1 MKNKDEPRA
10 RVGPRLRACAPV
22 LLPLLILIV
31 TGVRGLDFGLHWD
44 ERPWQIGPV
53 KQMVERVS
61 PLPGYYDYPSFDY
74 WLNLLVLLPDAFS
87 PRMTGESLREHLLQ
101 VLNSH
106 EFLLRLRMVYVLI
119 TSLSVVWVY
128 LLYLKRGGT
137 WPAAL
142 FAASLL
148 ACSWEVAYH
157 LRWVATDGMLMQ
169 FAVLTVLLATCALN
183 DGRDLWLFSAATV
196 AGLGFATKY
205 PGGLLILPVTLTAFF
220 TGGDLRKLMTRII
233 KVISIFVIV
242 FVVVTPATILRPSKL
257 AEGVLF
263 EMKHY
268 ATGHGGHTVGR
279 GFDHAWY
286 MLTYFSTVLWSPY
299 VAIAVL
305 MFIITVIG
313 FVRIM
318 VQDWRKGA
326 VLLIFPISYL
336 LYFSTQGTMV
346 IRNLL
351 AVVPFFAIAAAYG
364 GQLIAEIISRRQ
376 LPISHLLLRAWA
388 GLLVIALCFNAYWL
402 IASAETIVHRHSDR
416 FVHEAARYIR
426 INSDRRFL
434 LSPRVKRDIAVLEP
448 SLNNVTLDPAQA
460 DAFVLYAREGMMRWH
475 DWPANRPNLTQA
487 CFGPR
492 EINFNMYPGW
502 WGDDRILVISHHR
515 GDEIDLHIAGIS
527 NDTAPAAETTQPRP
541 PAEAPSASL
550 MSANSLPGSWASNGM
565 ATYTLPPI
573 DPRILMSRT
582 EAATLMGQ
590 PLRGPASGG
599 WELDGRACTFLGPQ
613 DLVLSIAII
622 STNAFALERYD
633 PTSKAISGVG
643 LSAYVAGGSPLGG
656 LRLFARTLNSAVIV
670 HISGPLND
678 KRARLKIATDL
689 ATSALYNLDIIGESR
704 K

>member
-1 MKNKDEPRA
+1 M
-10 RVGPRLRACAPV
+10 
-22 LLPLLILIV
+22 LLPLLILIG
-31 TGVRGLDFGLHWD
+31 TGLRGLDFGLHWD

-74 WLNLLVLLPDAFS
+74 WLNLLVLLPNAFS
-87 PRMTGESLREHLLQ
+87 PRVAGESLREHLLQ

-106 EFLLRLRMVYVLI
+106 EFLLRLRTVYLLI

-128 LLYLKRGGT
+128 LLHLKRGGT

-183 DGRDLWLFSAATV
+183 DRRDLWLFSAATV

-220 TGGDLRKLMTRII
+220 TGGDLRKRMTCII
-233 KVISIFVIV
+233 NVISIFVIV

-279 GFDHAWY
+279 GFDHAWH

-313 FVRIM
+313 FVRII

-326 VLLIFPISYL
+326 VLLSFPISYL

-346 IRNLL
+346 LRNLL

-376 LPISHLLLRAWA
+376 LPISHLLRSWALRAWA
-388 GLLVIALCFNAYWL
+388 LLLVIALCFNAYWL

-416 FVHEAARYIR
+416 FVHEAARY
-426 INSDRRFL
+426 
-434 LSPRVKRDIAVLEP
+434 VKADLNIVAPPLENLTFNP
-448 SLNNVTLDPAQA
+448 DEA
-460 DAFVLYAREGMMRWH
+460 DAFVLYAREGMHRWH

-515 GDEIDLHIAGIS
+515 GDEIGLHIAGIS

-541 PAEAPSASL
+541 PAEAPSATL
-550 MSANSLPGSWASNGM
+550 MSASSLPGSWASNGM

-582 EAATLMGQ
+582 DAATLMGQ

-613 DLVLSIAII
+613 GLVLSIAII
-622 STNAFALERYD
+622 STNAFALARYD
-633 PTSKAISGVG
+633 PSSKAISGIG

-678 KRARLKIATDL
+678 KRALLKIATDL
-689 ATSALYNLDIIGESR
+689 ATRALYNLDIIGESR